1 MFALPLAL
9 NTEAIL
15 HSNNVRDL
23 EEDKKA
29 GIFTM
34 AIYLGF
40 SRSYIL
46 YVLLLFVPYFFF
58 CAWEFKKVCI
68 ISYL

>member
-58 CAWEFKKVCI
+58 
-68 ISYL
+68 